1 MRTVRVRKGEMST
14 SPPEK
19 LTKHLLPCHVRLLDG
34 TDLYC
39 QLPVSCRISD
49 RSYTIVINMSY
60 DQYRTCHAINRKHAL
75 LTITSREHV
84 NDVLQCDSQLPS
96 HDE

>member
-1 MRTVRVRKGEMST
+1 MSGGPARLVRRGRREAVRTVRVRKGEMST

-39 QLPVSCRISD
+39 QLPVSYMSRVTCYMS
-49 RSYTIVINMSY
+49 RSSSAGFAMGLNCS
-60 DQYRTCHAINRKHAL
+60 AP
-75 LTITSREHV
+75 
-84 NDVLQCDSQLPS
+84 LPTTLCGT
-96 HDE
+96 

>member
-1 MRTVRVRKGEMST
+1 MLGRRSVRRSVRRGRREAVRTVRVRKGEMST

-39 QLPVSCRISD
+39 QLPVSYMSRVTCYMS
-49 RSYTIVINMSY
+49 RSSSAGFAMGLNCS
-60 DQYRTCHAINRKHAL
+60 A
-75 LTITSREHV
+75 S
-84 NDVLQCDSQLPS
+84 LPTTLCGT
-96 HDE
+96 